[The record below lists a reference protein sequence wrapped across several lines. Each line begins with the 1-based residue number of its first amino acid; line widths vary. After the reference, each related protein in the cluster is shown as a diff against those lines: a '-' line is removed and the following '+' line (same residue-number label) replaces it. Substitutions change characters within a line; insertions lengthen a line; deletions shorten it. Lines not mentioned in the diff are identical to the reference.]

1 MEIGVKPSKL
11 IVIHSGTD
19 CDKFNPN
26 VCGEEIRKEFNI
38 PNDAKV
44 ICKIANY
51 SYWKG
56 FNCFLDACKTVT
68 KDADKIHF
76 LIVGN
81 QTNNAELSKEVK
93 DRGLEHKTTIA
104 GFRDDIPQIIAAS
117 DILINASI
125 DGEGISGAIREALS
139 MEKPVVATDVGGN
152 AEIVKNYETGI
163 LVEPKN
169 SFAISE
175 AIMYFIK
182 NPGEA
187 KKMGQAGRKTVSEN
201 FSVDA
206 MVSRHEKVYE
216 ELLNEKY

>member
-1 MEIGVKPSKL
+1 
-11 IVIHSGTD
+11 
-19 CDKFNPN
+19 
-26 VCGEEIRKEFNI
+26 
-38 PNDAKV
+38 
-44 ICKIANY
+44 
-51 SYWKG
+51 
-56 FNCFLDACKTVT
+56 
-68 KDADKIHF
+68 
-76 LIVGN
+76 
-81 QTNNAELSKEVK
+81 
-93 DRGLEHKTTIA
+93 
-104 GFRDDIPQIIAAS
+104 
-117 DILINASI
+117 
-125 DGEGISGAIREALS
+125 
-139 MEKPVVATDVGGN
+139 
-152 AEIVKNYETGI
+152 VKNYETGI